1 MFPAVL
7 VGSPSPCSPSYCLR
21 EGGGGEEGGMG
32 VRKRGLTGK
41 AKWRQG
47 TVGRGLKLRQ
57 ERAVMGENTRDVRS
71 RGEAG
76 LRTVDWD

>member
-1 MFPAVL
+1 
-7 VGSPSPCSPSYCLR
+7 
-21 EGGGGEEGGMG
+21 MG

-57 ERAVMGENTRDVRS
+57 ERAVMGENTKDVRS